1 MPSSGCAAQTKASGL
16 QNIAQAYQAGYNTR
30 AQELG
35 IVRIHYADIKKRIG
49 AVLPPAATAEERT
62 AIRAAL

>member
-1 MPSSGCAAQTKASGL
+1 M